1 MQYRKLTTLRSLGW
15 TRKEML
21 ELFDE
26 MLDIIFEEKN
36 QKMITSKEQIVRETL
51 EELGFSFRN
60 DGTKYLQD
68 IILYYL
74 ENRTT
79 KVSLRRGVYLVI
91 EDKWIIGYDELRWSI
106 RYAIQKAFA
115 NPTEQ
120 AKDNLLFSRRTLKSR
135 SSSLQLWTMSKGYCL
150 RWRKSKFLPLLQ
162 L

>member
-36 QKMITSKEQIVRETL
+36 QKKITSKEQIVRETL

-91 EDKWIIGYDELRWSI
+91 EDNWIIGYDELRWSI
-106 RYAIQKAFA
+106 R
-115 NPTEQ
+115 
-120 AKDNLLFSRRTLKSR
+120 
-135 SSSLQLWTMSKGYCL
+135 
-150 RWRKSKFLPLLQ
+150 
-162 L
+162 

>member
-115 NPTEQ
+115 NPTEL
-120 AKDNLLFSRRTLKSR
+120 AKDIFCDSVVQQKNPEIKKFIVTTLDYVQRLLPP
-135 SSSLQLWTMSKGYCL
+135 MEEE
-150 RWRKSKFLPLLQ
+150 
-162 L
+162 